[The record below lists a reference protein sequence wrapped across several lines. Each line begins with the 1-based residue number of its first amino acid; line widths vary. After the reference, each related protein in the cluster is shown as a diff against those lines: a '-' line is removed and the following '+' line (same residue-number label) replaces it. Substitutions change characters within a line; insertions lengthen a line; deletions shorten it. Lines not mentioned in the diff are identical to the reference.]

1 MAGRRQA
8 AIALGSNLGDRL
20 GNLLAA
26 VRALAETDQVRQLS
40 RLYESAPAY
49 VTDQP
54 PFLNAAALVGTSLPP
69 LELLRR
75 LKDIEAR
82 LGRDLGPAAQRWG
95 PRPIDLD
102 IVFYEGQT
110 VTEGETLV
118 VPHPRWQERDFV
130 KAPLADLCSAGPG
143 SSSGGGA
150 SGSSSSSGGGASG
163 SRGGSSGSEAG
174 TGQGGAAGDGGPAEF
189 SAGGGSSSA
198 GGGRGEAAGG
208 GLQRQLRLAA
218 SLWAAAGGERQLG
231 TPDLECVLPMGRLGL
246 WPWQRRTQVMGI
258 LNVTPD
264 SFSDGGRHNGSVAAA
279 VAHAAALA
287 EAGAD
292 ILDIGGQS
300 TRPGS
305 ELLTAEQEKERILPV
320 IRALMQEER
329 LARMP
334 LSVDTFYA
342 DVAAAAVEA
351 GATMVNDVSGG
362 TLDPGMHAQVA
373 ELNVPYVLMHMRGTP
388 QDMQQRRHT
397 RYGDVVADVAA
408 ELAGAAQRATAAG
421 IEPWRLV
428 LDPGLGFAKTQQG
441 NLQLMAQLPALRAA
455 LPPPLGGLPLLLGPS
470 RKGFLGK
477 LTGRERAADRDF
489 ASAAAAALCV
499 AGGANIIRAH
509 NVEAVRDAV
518 RVADAVR
525 PLLVP
530 GLS

>member
-20 GNLLAA
+20 GNLLAS
-26 VRALAETDQVRQLS
+26 VRALTEVDVRQLS

-54 PFLNAAALVGTSLPP
+54 PFLNAAALVDTALPP
-69 LELLRR
+69 LDLLRR
-75 LKDIEAR
+75 LKDIEAQ
-82 LGRDLGPAAQRWG
+82 LGRDLSPAAQRWG

-102 IVFYEGQT
+102 IVFYEGLT

-130 KAPLADLCSAGPG
+130 KAPLADLCGTSPDGSSAGSGSSSTQHAASGGAAEGGSTQNAAAEQGPSTGG
-143 SSSGGGA
+143 SSSGGRGNEL
-150 SGSSSSSGGGASG
+150 GGA
-163 SRGGSSGSEAG
+163 
-174 TGQGGAAGDGGPAEF
+174 
-189 SAGGGSSSA
+189 
-198 GGGRGEAAGG
+198 
-208 GLQRQLRLAA
+208 GLQRQLQLAA
-218 SLWAAAGGERQLG
+218 SLWGAAGGERQLG

-264 SFSDGGRHNGSVAAA
+264 SFSDGGRHNGSVRAA

-292 ILDIGGQS
+292 IIDIGGQS

-305 ELLTAEQEKERILPV
+305 ELLTAEQERERVLPV
-320 IRALMQEER
+320 IQALMQEER
-329 LARMP
+329 LARLP

-362 TLDPGMHAQVA
+362 LMDPEMHARVA
-373 ELNVPYVLMHMRGTP
+373 ELGVPYVLMHMRGTP
-388 QDMQQRRHT
+388 QDMQQRQHT
-397 RYGDVVADVAA
+397 AYADVVADVAA
-408 ELAGAAQRATAAG
+408 ELASAARRAMEAG

-428 LDPGLGFAKTQQG
+428 LDPGLGFAKTQGG

-455 LPPPLGGLPLLLGPS
+455 LPAPLRRLPLLLGPS

-489 ASAAAAALCV
+489 ATAAAAALCV
-499 AGGANIIRAH
+499 AGGASMIRAH

-525 PLLVP
+525 PFLDP
-530 GLS
+530 TFS